1 MNRQLDQ
8 ISGSIYDAV
17 VLDTGQAAVRGLL
30 PQIGQKVRFDDGREF
45 VFCSTF
51 EVEVAA
57 EMVATATFSNAELA
71 VEVAAIGAYEVV
83 LTSAAIAMFGG
94 SAGVLTKDRL
104 AGGYI
109 HMVDDTGEGYQYRIK
124 GNTVGSATA
133 DVTITL
139 YDPLKVAI
147 DATTDAIV
155 TGPKYRGVVECSADL
170 PPVGVCMVP
179 TTGASSSVEAFFWVQ
194 CGGVATCLGAGTIGV
209 PCATA
214 ASGAVAV
221 SAEAGSGDYDTIVGT
236 AVATTSDGHAIVNL
250 NL

>member
-17 VLDTGQAAVRGLL
+17 VLNTGQAAVRGLL
-30 PQIGQKVRFDDGREF
+30 PQIGQKVKFDDGREF

-124 GNTVGSATA
+124 GNTVGSAPA

-139 YDPLKVAI
+139 AAVDPCYSCTERMAVVGGGNKVIHNYDSLLKFSREKTERI
-147 DATTDAIV
+147 
-155 TGPKYRGVVECSADL
+155 KKE
-170 PPVGVCMVP
+170 M
-179 TTGASSSVEAFFWVQ
+179 
-194 CGGVATCLGAGTIGV
+194 
-209 PCATA
+209 
-214 ASGAVAV
+214 
-221 SAEAGSGDYDTIVGT
+221 
-236 AVATTSDGHAIVNL
+236 
-250 NL
+250 